1 MYVTCLE
8 QQSFCHALR
17 KNLKFKLLYF
27 QNKECYPA
35 ENKQV
40 DGNLYFLLCDEDKN
54 PKLCLVM
61 NFSFLWRHV
70 KTKNIIPPT
79 KSYNAFKFSTAA
91 CNPMSLA
98 LKGHRPTS
106 NYYTLFFNCDVSLGC
121 LWWTKTWSTSSV
133 IPCESFIVVMV
144 ITPVRWTSWNLT
156 LFCKGLRFQYTCWHS
171 IAICLRRKL
180 IRLYFCEEDSYC
192 PANETWELK
201 DWTHGQ
207 WKDFVAVA
215 YEWFTRVTERH

>member
-35 ENKQV
+35 ENKQA

-70 KTKNIIPPT
+70 KTKNCKPQHTKALSHTNLLLWFQHLAESMLETLNVGPVSYWKFRETLTGPWSGEGGLWIRFFITIITRGHFWVPLNLIVKARLT
-79 KSYNAFKFSTAA
+79 AKFLLWKLVFIYIQANWFSY
-91 CNPMSLA
+91 
-98 LKGHRPTS
+98 
-106 NYYTLFFNCDVSLGC
+106 
-121 LWWTKTWSTSSV
+121 
-133 IPCESFIVVMV
+133 E
-144 ITPVRWTSWNLT
+144 
-156 LFCKGLRFQYTCWHS
+156 
-171 IAICLRRKL
+171 KL
-180 IRLYFCEEDSYC
+180 C
-192 PANETWELK
+192 T
-201 DWTHGQ
+201 
-207 WKDFVAVA
+207 
-215 YEWFTRVTERH
+215 